1 MKKTAD
7 ISFNYMMESFKRI
20 VKWGLK
26 NFWRNGWLSTATISI
41 MILTLLV
48 ITVLIMVNVIAN
60 GVLLNLE
67 DKIDISVYFKPQATE
82 ADILQAKTQ
91 LETLAEVER
100 IEYVSQNDAL
110 INFKEKHKDNPVL
123 LQSLGELEN
132 NPLEAS
138 LNIKAKET
146 SQYAS
151 INQFLES
158 VHYKDIIDK
167 VNYMQNKDVIE
178 KLGKII
184 VDVKTF
190 GLILSLGL
198 AVIVFLVTFNAIRL
212 AIYRSREEINVM
224 RLVGASN
231 WFIRGPFIIEGLMY
245 GVIATVIT
253 MILLYPAFY
262 FVSPKLSSFLPIE
275 NIFSYFKSNMFSL
288 FFLLLLVSL
297 ALGTFSS
304 FIAVRKYL
312 KD

>member
-1 MKKTAD
+1 M
-7 ISFNYMMESFKRI
+7 
-20 VKWGLK
+20 V
-26 NFWRNGWLSTATISI
+26 
-41 MILTLLV
+41 LTLLV

-60 GVLLNLE
+60 GVLLSLE
-67 DKIDISVYFKPQATE
+67 DKIDISVYFKPQVAE
-82 ADILQAKTQ
+82 ADILRAKTQ
-91 LETLAEVER
+91 LESLAEVER
-100 IEYVSQNDAL
+100 IEYISQNDAL
-110 INFKEKHKDNPVL
+110 ITFKEKHKDNPVL
-123 LQSLGELEN
+123 LQSLEELEN

-167 VNYMQNKDVIE
+167 VNYMQNKSVIE

-184 VDVKTF
+184 IDVKTF
-190 GLILSLGL
+190 GLILSLSL
-198 AVIVFLVTFNAIRL
+198 ALIVFLVTFNAIRL
-212 AIYRSREEINVM
+212 AIYSSREEINVM

-245 GVIATVIT
+245 GIIATVIT

-262 FVSPKLSSFLPIE
+262 FISPKISGFLPIE
-275 NIFSYFKSNMFSL
+275 SIFSYFKTNMFSL
-288 FFLLLLVSL
+288 FFLLLAVSL
-297 ALGTFSS
+297 VLGTFSS
-304 FIAVRKYL
+304 YIAVRKYL

>member
-1 MKKTAD
+1 
-7 ISFNYMMESFKRI
+7 MEAFKRI

-48 ITVLIMVNVIAN
+48 ITVLLMVNVVAN
-60 GVLLNLE
+60 AVLENLE
-67 DKIDISVYFKPQATE
+67 NKIDISVYFK
-82 ADILQAKTQ
+82 LQTPEEDVLAAKTQ
-91 LETLAEVER
+91 LEKLAEVES
-100 IEYVSQNDAL
+100 IDYTSQNQAL
-110 INFKEKHKDNPVL
+110 LNFREKHKDNPVL
-123 LQSLGELEN
+123 LQSLDELET

-167 VNYMQNKDVIE
+167 VNYMQNKGVIE
-178 KLGKII
+178 KLSKII
-184 VDVKTF
+184 TDIKTI
-190 GLILSLGL
+190 GLMVSLLL

-212 AIYRSREEINVM
+212 AIYSSREEINVM

-245 GVIATVIT
+245 GIISTIIT
-253 MILLYPAFY
+253 LILLYPTFY
-262 FVSPKLSSFLPIE
+262 FASSKISGFLPIGDL
-275 NIFSYFKSNMFSL
+275 FSYFKANLLSL
-288 FFLLLLVSL
+288 FFLLLGVGLV
-297 ALGTFSS
+297 LGTFSS